1 MKHKPGVAFQL
12 RHGIERESNMFI
24 CSAIIYFDETPK
36 GYDLLKEGEV
46 FLLKPPEDGEDIAP
60 LIRVRPQAGGWTVDG
75 AQNDDVKEQV
85 LKLIGLQSL
94 ISLPDTFSASP

>member
-1 MKHKPGVAFQL
+1 
-12 RHGIERESNMFI
+12 MFI

-36 GYDLLKEGEV
+36 GYDLLKEGDG
-46 FLLKPPEDGEDIAP
+46 FLLKAPEADEEIAPP

-75 AQNDDVKEQV
+75 AQNGDVKEQV
-85 LKLIGLQSL
+85 LKLMGLQSL